1 VKGQEHPGNKPN
13 PLPMKV
19 REDNYRNKSEELY
32 SAQETGAGNV
42 DGLSQFC
49 HDPSPQ
55 GELPV
60 GG

>member
-1 VKGQEHPGNKPN
+1 
-13 PLPMKV
+13 MKV
-19 REDNYRNKSEELY
+19 REDGYRNKSEELY